1 MPKSAPL
8 VRSSLIAHRG
18 AKAYVP
24 ENTLLALEKAAEC
37 GAKWVEI
44 DVKLTR
50 DGQPVVIHDDMLDRT
65 TNGRG
70 AVVLHDLS
78 AIRTLDAG
86 GWFAPEFTGLQVP
99 TFEEIVACALRLDLG
114 LQVELK
120 PTIGDDVETAEVVM
134 PILKNLWP
142 ADNDQ
147 LFVSSFSVRSLTAA
161 RRLWAD
167 VPLAIASIV
176 APADPV
182 ALLAEYDCRILHVLD
197 DMLDD
202 HHLVR
207 LKSSGVEFAVATINS
222 PKRARYLLEHG
233 AQSILSDYPDLL
245 NLPNGGCLQ

>member
-1 MPKSAPL
+1 
-8 VRSSLIAHRG
+8 
-18 AKAYVP
+18 
-24 ENTLLALEKAAEC
+24 
-37 GAKWVEI
+37 
-44 DVKLTR
+44 
-50 DGQPVVIHDDMLDRT
+50 
-65 TNGRG
+65 
-70 AVVLHDLS
+70 
-78 AIRTLDAG
+78 
-86 GWFAPEFTGLQVP
+86 
-99 TFEEIVACALRLDLG
+99 
-114 LQVELK
+114 
-120 PTIGDDVETAEVVM
+120 M
-134 PILKNLWP
+134 PILKSLWP

-167 VPLAIASIV
+167 VPLAIASVV

>member
-70 AVVLHDLS
+70 AVVLHDLD
-78 AIRTLDAG
+78 AIRKLDAG
-86 GWFAPEFTGLQVP
+86 GWFAAEFTGLQVP

-167 VPLAIASIV
+167 VPL
-176 APADPV
+176 
-182 ALLAEYDCRILHVLD
+182 
-197 DMLDD
+197 
-202 HHLVR
+202 
-207 LKSSGVEFAVATINS
+207 
-222 PKRARYLLEHG
+222 
-233 AQSILSDYPDLL
+233 
-245 NLPNGGCLQ
+245 

>member
-1 MPKSAPL
+1 MLKPAPL

-37 GAKWVEI
+37 GAEWVEI

-50 DGQPVVIHDDMLDRT
+50 DGQPVVIHDDLLDRT

-70 AVVLHDLS
+70 AVVLHELQ
-78 AIRTLDAG
+78 AIRMLDAG
-86 GWFAPEFTGLQVP
+86 SWFAPEFAGLQVP
-99 TFEEIVACALRLDLG
+99 TFEEIVACALRLNLG

-142 ADNDQ
+142 ADNDR

-161 RRLWAD
+161 RRLWND
-167 VPLAIASIV
+167 VPLAIASVV

-207 LKSSGVEFAVATINS
+207 LKKQRRRIRRGYHQQPETCA
-222 PKRARYLLEHG
+222 
-233 AQSILSDYPDLL
+233 
-245 NLPNGGCLQ
+245 LPAGTWRTVDSQ